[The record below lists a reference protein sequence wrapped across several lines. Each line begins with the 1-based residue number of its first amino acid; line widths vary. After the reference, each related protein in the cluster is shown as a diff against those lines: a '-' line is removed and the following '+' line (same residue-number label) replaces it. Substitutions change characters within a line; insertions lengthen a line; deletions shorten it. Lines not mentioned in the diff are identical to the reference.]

1 LPNGPNLVI
10 ARERRH
16 AMSVGAGFYLLHYAS
31 SRAPDH
37 VPTVR
42 VTPSPAADKNIML
55 LPLPG
60 RPGDSLSAPGE
71 CILIRA
77 EQPGSLEL
85 TVCASRPNGSL
96 EAEVRLERIAAAET
110 GAGHDSAAAMPLSAE
125 AQPELDLLAHVSRRG
140 DVPFKQGAWIC
151 GPDRPMA
158 IEGLEIRWPG
168 KPADVDLRYGV
179 VIGGRD
185 RPILEQCEVGR
196 FAGTRGQAA
205 PLLGVTLALCGP
217 RARDY
222 ELRADALF
230 HGSAA
235 MSKSGSDIA
244 FYGPTGREPLVGF
257 RLSVVKT
264 RIEPEIV
271 QPPIKARA
279 VAMKQVGRVRVY
291 RPGTGP
297 APKNKRAVRA

>member
-1 LPNGPNLVI
+1 MANAPSPVI

-16 AMSVGAGFYLLHYAS
+16 AMIVGAGFYLLRYAS
-31 SRAPDH
+31 SRASDH
-37 VPTVR
+37 VPTIR
-42 VTPSPAADKNIML
+42 VTLSPSEGKGITL
-55 LPLPG
+55 LPVPG
-60 RPGDSLSAPGE
+60 RSGNSLTAPGE

-77 EQPGSLEL
+77 EQPGALEL
-85 TVCASRPNGSL
+85 TVGASAPNGSL

-110 GAGHDSAAAMPLSAE
+110 GARQDSTDAPPLSAE
-125 AQPELDLLAHVSRRG
+125 AQPELELLAHVSWRG

-158 IEGLEIRWPG
+158 IEGLEIRWPD

-179 VIGGRD
+179 IIGRRD
-185 RPILEQCEVGR
+185 RPVLEQRQTGR

-205 PLLGVTLALCGP
+205 PLLGVTLALSGP
-217 RARDY
+217 RAREY

-264 RIEPEIV
+264 RIEPEVV
-271 QPPIKARA
+271 QPPVKARA

-291 RPGTGP
+291 RPGAGP